1 MGEVGERELLA
12 IIFTDAVG
20 SSSQT
25 AQDEDKSLSML
36 MADLDFI
43 RNEAGVRGGSVL
55 KNTGDGLL
63 ISFKSAVD
71 AVECALAIQK
81 SFQSRPK
88 GSGFQHKIGVHIG
101 DVIKKDGDIYGA
113 GVNTA
118 SRLTD
123 QCQPGGICLS
133 STLFELTKQK
143 SEIGRLKLKDF
154 LLQNTDPPTLAYQSQ
169 NLDLQSKE
177 NAEQI
182 NAARK
187 SHSFRK
193 RKTLGIVL
201 VVGAAACSALLFW
214 YQVQSRQQ
222 ILRNGQLYGFE
233 YKPGSVEGLKS
244 ARNGSPIEWTFE
256 NNTDQSLELRW
267 FDFDGRP
274 KIPDNLS
281 KELADLGPGK
291 KFQGITG
298 WGNVFALFD
307 PETQKM
313 LGSFR
318 FIGGKNLSLVAG
330 KVGGIINVEPKW
342 LLKAKAGDGFAQAQ
356 LSEAFWYGYGVTQN
370 NQEAAK
376 WAKKSFDQ
384 ENSYGICMYAALLD
398 MGAGVRQ
405 DSALALELWRR
416 AANAGEGWAHAR
428 LGDRYLKGY
437 GGVSRDYA
445 TAVSYLQVAAAKGNH
460 WAMGNLGQCYEYGWG
475 VPVDWAQAEK
485 LYRRGAESIQHG
497 VKSREYLAEL
507 LVKKASTANQNSPQK
522 LESEKAAK

>member
-1 MGEVGERELLA
+1 MGDVGERELLA

-20 SSSQT
+20 STTQT

-43 RNEAGVRGGSVL
+43 RNESRVRGGSVL

-101 DVIKKDGDIYGA
+101 DVVKKDGDIYGA

-123 QCQPGGICLS
+123 QCRPGGICLS

-182 NAARK
+182 TLARK
-187 SHSFRK
+187 PNSFQK
-193 RKTLGIVL
+193 RKTFGIVL
-201 VVGAAACSALLFW
+201 VAAAAVGAAFLLW
-214 YQVQSRQQ
+214 HQVQLRQQ

-233 YKPGSVEGLKS
+233 YKPGPGKDLKS
-244 ARNGSPIEWTFE
+244 AENGSPIRLTFE

-291 KFQGITG
+291 IFQGISG
-298 WGNVFALFD
+298 CGNSYGLFD
-307 PETQKM
+307 AKSQKM

-318 FIGGKNLSLVAG
+318 LISGPKLNLVAEKYG
-330 KVGGIINVEPKW
+330 DSISVEPKF
-342 LLKAKAGDGFAQAQ
+342 LRKAQAGDAIAQAK
-356 LSEAFWYGYGVTQN
+356 LAYAFWDGNEGIPQN
-370 NQEAAK
+370 NREAEY
-376 WAKKSFDQ
+376 WAKLSLNQGNSF
-384 ENSYGICMYAALLD
+384 GMCVYAGLLD
-398 MGAGVRQ
+398 MGSGVPQ
-405 DSALALELWRR
+405 NSVFALQLWQR
-416 AANAGEGWAHAR
+416 AADAGEGWALGR
-428 LGDRYLKGY
+428 LGDRYLNGY
-437 GGVSRDYA
+437 GGVQRDYP
-445 TAVSYLQVAAAKGNH
+445 TAINYLQRSVEKGYSWGMVNLGRCYEEGLGVSVNLNHAEELYRKAAENPDCKEGREALEKFMQKRGQKGNPSS
-460 WAMGNLGQCYEYGWG
+460 AIAPTN
-475 VPVDWAQAEK
+475 
-485 LYRRGAESIQHG
+485 
-497 VKSREYLAEL
+497 
-507 LVKKASTANQNSPQK
+507 
-522 LESEKAAK
+522 

>member
-143 SEIGRLKLKDF
+143 SEIGRLNLKNF
-154 LLQNTDPPTLAYQSQ
+154 LLQNTDPPTLAYQTH
-169 NLDLQSKE
+169 NLDGMSKE
-177 NAEQI
+177 QIEQKF
-182 NAARK
+182 AAIPP
-187 SHSFRK
+187 SHRQSH
-193 RKTLGIVL
+193 KTVWLSL
-201 VVGAAACSALLFW
+201 GAAGMVIFATFIWQKA
-214 YQVQSRQQ
+214 QSSKED
-222 ILRNGQLYGFE
+222 LKNSQLYGFE
-233 YKPGSVEGLKS
+233 YKAGPAEGLKS
-244 ARNGSPIEWTFE
+244 AKNGSPIEWTLE

-274 KIPDNLS
+274 KVSDNLNL
-281 KELADLGPGK
+281 ELSRLGPGK
-291 KFQGITG
+291 LFQGKTYQG
-298 WGNVFALFD
+298 HAFGLFD
-307 PETQKM
+307 AEKQAM

-318 FIGGKNLSLVAG
+318 FISGDRLSLVAEKYG
-330 KVGGIINVEPKW
+330 DRICVEPKF
-342 LLKAKAGDGFAQAQ
+342 LRKAKAGDAIAQAQ
-356 LSEAFWYGYGVTQN
+356 LAYAFWDGNEGIPQN
-370 NQEAAK
+370 NREAEH
-376 WAKKSFDQ
+376 WAKLSLNQGNSF
-384 ENSYGICMYAALLD
+384 GMCVYAGLLD
-398 MGAGVRQ
+398 MGSGVPQ
-405 DSALALELWRR
+405 NSAFALQLWQR
-416 AANAGEGWAHAR
+416 AADAGEGWALGR
-428 LGDRYLKGY
+428 LGDRYLNGY
-437 GGVSRDYA
+437 GGVTRDYP
-445 TAVSYLQVAAAKGNH
+445 TAVHYLQRSVEKGYH
-460 WAMGNLGQCYEYGWG
+460 WGMVNLGRCYELGLG
-475 VPVDWAQAEK
+475 VPVDLDRAEE
-485 LYRRGAESIQHG
+485 LYRKATENPNCKEGKDALAKLLKKREKTVNQQG
-497 VKSREYLAEL
+497 VA
-507 LVKKASTANQNSPQK
+507 VPAS
-522 LESEKAAK
+522 